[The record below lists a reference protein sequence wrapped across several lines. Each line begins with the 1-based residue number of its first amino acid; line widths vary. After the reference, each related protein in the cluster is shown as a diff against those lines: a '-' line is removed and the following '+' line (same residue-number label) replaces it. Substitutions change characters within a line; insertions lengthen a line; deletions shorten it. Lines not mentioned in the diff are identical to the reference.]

1 MPLRRKFWALRLN
14 FFCARQFGFQTRKDP
29 NMHVLQTMV
38 ANDPG
43 GRVTVTFLGDEPDAV
58 EVHMAGSA
66 DLPPREYVKKAKAML
81 IEAAAVGDGMPSQ
94 SEEADALSAAPIA
107 ADKRDPFAPA
117 PEENDDNA
125 FQSPDEALPDDKE
138 EAALD
143 SSISREGSR
152 FDQIIRK

>member
-1 MPLRRKFWALRLN
+1 
-14 FFCARQFGFQTRKDP
+14 
-29 NMHVLQTMV
+29 MHVLQTMV

-43 GRVTVTFLGDEPDAV
+43 GRVTVTFLGDGPEAV

-66 DLPPREYVKKAKAML
+66 ELPPREYVKKAKAML
-81 IEAAAVGDGMPSQ
+81 LEAAAVGDGMPSQ
-94 SEEADALSAAPIA
+94 SEEADGLSAAPMA
-107 ADKRDPFAPA
+107 SDKGDPFASA

-125 FQSPDEALPDDKE
+125 YQSSDEALPDDQE

-143 SSISREGSR
+143 NSISREGTR

>member
-1 MPLRRKFWALRLN
+1 MY
-14 FFCARQFGFQTRKDP
+14 
-29 NMHVLQTMV
+29 VLQTMV

-66 DLPPREYVKKAKAML
+66 DQSPREYVKKAKAML
-81 IEAAAVGDGMPSQ
+81 LEAAAVGDGMSSQ
-94 SEEADALSAAPIA
+94 PGEADVVSAAA
-107 ADKRDPFAPA
+107 MASGKHDPFAA
-117 PEENDDNA
+117 GPEENDDNA
-125 FQSPDEALPDDKE
+125 YQSPDQALPDDKE

-143 SSISREGSR
+143 DSISREGTR

>member
-1 MPLRRKFWALRLN
+1 LN
-14 FFCARQFGFQTRKDP
+14 FFDPRRFGFQTRKEP
-29 NMHVLQTMV
+29 NMRVLQTMV

-81 IEAAAVGDGMPSQ
+81 LEAAAVGDGMPSQ
-94 SEEADALSAAPIA
+94 SEEVDALSAAPMA
-107 ADKRDPFAPA
+107 TDKRDPFAPA

-143 SSISREGSR
+143 SSVSREGSR